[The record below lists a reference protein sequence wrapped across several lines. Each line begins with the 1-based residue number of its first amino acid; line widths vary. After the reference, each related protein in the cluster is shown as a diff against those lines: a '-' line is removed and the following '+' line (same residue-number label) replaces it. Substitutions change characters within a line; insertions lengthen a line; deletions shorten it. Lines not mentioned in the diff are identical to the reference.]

1 MKRESKVAA
10 TTKVDCRLLDLEKD
24 FNPNY
29 KRKLVV

>member
-1 MKRESKVAA
+1 MKRESKAA
-10 TTKVDCRLLDLEKD
+10 AAHKVECRTLDLEKD